1 MAVNPRRVALD
12 DQMDLYL
19 GRNEPRPSVQPD
31 EIGTK
36 RRLYDQMMEYARAQ
50 AAKEV
55 QGRYGKD
62 KVSATIPGVK
72 DGTDIDEVLQ
82 NPDLKEVG
90 DTGQAATTPEM
101 VAQQLEPTEPLAK
114 DKLAENE
121 SAIAGLDA
129 DLLIRLLNEKKK

>member
-1 MAVNPRRVALD
+1 
-12 DQMDLYL
+12 MD
-19 GRNEPRPSVQPD
+19 EA
-31 EIGTK
+31 GTK

-55 QGRYGKD
+55 EGRYGKE
-62 KVSATIPGVK
+62 KVSAAIPGVEE
-72 DGTDIDEVLQ
+72 GSDIDEVLE

-90 DTGQAATTPEM
+90 GEAAKATTPEM

-121 SAIAGLDA
+121 SAIAGIDA
-129 DLLIRLLNEKKK
+129 DLLIRLLNEKKR